1 MDYEKL
7 YKEALKRAKEYHD
20 VDTDN
25 ELNVYAKGTMEY
37 IFPELAESDDEK
49 IRKYIINFVEVN
61 KEVNLSTTDA
71 DRMLAWLEKQ
81 GEQKPI
87 EGTFI
92 NIDDVREHFI
102 NEVYRV
108 LDADPTNDRANQ
120 IINAFDTLPTTDIQR
135 KPVVTDKGGQVSHTD
150 IDTSDFK
157 DVLADIIV
165 SSQGL
170 CTYTACKDVAERET
184 PLLLSKL
191 KFEQKPVE
199 WSEEDEDIIYAIES
213 AFNILT
219 APEAGIGLDEVKGVK
234 IDKILSWLKSLRPQ
248 NRQEFKIEKGNWYR
262 CVQAAKKATD
272 DLAYALQNGIDYYA
286 PDDNAILDRYGYRWD
301 LTKRTQSWIN
311 EHFAPI
317 PQKQ

>member
-120 IINAFDTLPTTDIQR
+120 IITAFDTLPTTNIQ
-135 KPVVTDKGGQVSHTD
+135 QN
-150 IDTSDFK
+150 I
-157 DVLADIIV
+157 
-165 SSQGL
+165 
-170 CTYTACKDVAERET
+170 
-184 PLLLSKL
+184 
-191 KFEQKPVE
+191 VE
-199 WSEEDEDIIYAIES
+199 WSKEDENKRLSVIEKLEDFYEYNHDRYS
-213 AFNILT
+213 CEFTSINSKNNILRD
-219 APEAGIGLDEVKGVK
+219 IQDN
-234 IDKILSWLKSLRPQ
+234 IDWLKSLRPQ
-248 NRQEFKIEKGNWYR
+248 KKQEFKIEKGNWYR

-317 PQKQ
+317 PQKQWKPTKEQISYLEDAIDMYEPNEANSIGNVVFNN